1 MNVSNI
7 QKNVIRETKKIVK
20 KNYFFSNSLSYFP
33 IFSNTPGTLLLKSL
47 NDKKFILNF
56 FLNYSKFFLSIF
68 FSKVEFKKNFK
79 KKYVL
84 KIFIFLG
91 DLKII
96 LTSAATLKTNTRI

>member
-56 FLNYSKFFLSIF
+56 FLNYSKLYLKAFEFDRLTY
-68 FSKVEFKKNFK
+68 SKAFE
-79 KKYVL
+79 YMIYLLL
-84 KIFIFLG
+84 KIYLYFQYH
-91 DLKII
+91 
-96 LTSAATLKTNTRI
+96 